1 MNESS
6 KPLKITALSIAEV
19 AKVLSSASGRQI
31 TEEQVREIAE
41 HGSLVKPDGTL
52 SPLEY
57 TAFLVRAV
65 PTGRQ
70 ELAHGSD

>member
-1 MNESS
+1 MNEPS

-41 HGSLVKPDGTL
+41 GGELLRPDGTISL
-52 SPLEY
+52 LDYS
-57 TAFLVRAV
+57 AFLIEECAKD
-65 PTGRQ
+65 
-70 ELAHGSD
+70 A